1 MKSSRILPYKPCKRR
16 LHSTPLD
23 FSRLLLTQHHPMVS
37 LCLPEQS
44 LFTLNIINVATF
56 LSSLHHKRRFLS
68 ARYLHR
74 LHEFRLHFSSLSLR
88 LSTRNAAPTSSLG
101 LGDLEIMFCC
111 LFLLAPLA
119 RSSWGPPRARWW
131 RNNTQGVSKH
141 CRPTQ
146 ASLATTLRS

>member
-1 MKSSRILPYKPCKRR
+1 MSSNKRSTGCPRSQTEFPTSSRE
-16 LHSTPLD
+16 SDD
-23 FSRLLLTQHHPMVS
+23 FTSPHGQPR
-37 LCLPEQS
+37 LPEQS

-74 LHEFRLHFSSLSLR
+74 LHEFRLHFPPLSFR

-111 LFLLAPLA
+111 FFLLA
-119 RSSWGPPRARWW
+119 RSLVSGPPRARWW

-141 CRPTQ
+141 WRPTQ
-146 ASLATTLRS
+146 PRHNAPLVSNE